1 MAETKQLVAKA
12 RELLLAEAVIIT
24 GCDRTNGV
32 IDRVQLYFWSEG
44 QAVMDI
50 VSKDDLV
57 QNWPDTGVYSLVVT
71 PGSAERSFKR
81 VTMFEGEEDMYFRI
95 DGTKTEADDLG
106 NLPNVAFME
115 AVEEISQLRR

>member
-1 MAETKQLVAKA
+1 MADTKQLVAKA

-24 GCDRTNGV
+24 GCDRTKGV
-32 IDRVQLYFWSEG
+32 IDRVQLYFWSED

-115 AVEEISQLRR
+115 AVEGISQLRK

>member
-1 MAETKQLVAKA
+1 MADTKQLVAKA

-24 GCDRTNGV
+24 GCDRTDGV
-32 IDRVQLYFWSEG
+32 IDQVQLYFWSED

-57 QNWPDTGVYSLVVT
+57 QNWPDTGVYSLVVS

-95 DGTKTEADDLG
+95 DGTRTEADDLG
-106 NLPNVAFME
+106 DLPVVAFME
-115 AVEEISQLRR
+115 AVEGISQLRR

>member
-1 MAETKQLVAKA
+1 MADMKQLVATA

-24 GCDRTNGV
+24 GCDRTGGV
-32 IDRVQLYFWSEG
+32 IDQVQLYFWSEN

-95 DGTKTEADDLG
+95 DGTRTEADDLG
-106 NLPNVAFME
+106 NLPPVAFME
-115 AVEEISQLRR
+115 AVEGISQLRK

>member
-1 MAETKQLVAKA
+1 MADMKQLVAKA

-24 GCDRTNGV
+24 GCDRTGGV
-32 IDRVQLYFWSEG
+32 IDQVQLYFWSEN

-57 QNWPDTGVYSLVVT
+57 QNWPDTGVYSLVVS

-106 NLPNVAFME
+106 NLPGVAFMV
-115 AVEEISQLRR
+115 AVEGISQLR

>member
-1 MAETKQLVAKA
+1 MADTKQLVAKA

-24 GCDRTNGV
+24 GCDRTDGV
-32 IDRVQLYFWSEG
+32 IDQVQLYFWSEG

-57 QNWPDTGVYSLVVT
+57 QNWPDTGVYSLVVS

-106 NLPNVAFME
+106 NLPRVAFME
-115 AVEEISQLRR
+115 AVESISQLRK

>member
-1 MAETKQLVAKA
+1 MADMKQLVAKA

-32 IDRVQLYFWSEG
+32 IDQVQLYFWSEN

-57 QNWPDTGVYSLVVT
+57 QNWPDTGVYSLVVS

-106 NLPNVAFME
+106 NLPRVAFME
-115 AVEEISQLRR
+115 AVEGISLLRK

>member
-1 MAETKQLVAKA
+1 MADTKQLVAKA
-12 RELLLAEAVIIT
+12 RELMLAEAVIIT
-24 GCDRTNGV
+24 GCDRTGGV
-32 IDRVQLYFWSEG
+32 IDQVQLYFWSEN

-57 QNWPDTGVYSLVVT
+57 QNWPDTGVYSLVVS

-106 NLPNVAFME
+106 DLPNVAFME
-115 AVEEISQLRR
+115 AVEGISQLRK

>member
-1 MAETKQLVAKA
+1 MADMKQLVAKA
-12 RELLLAEAVIIT
+12 RELPLAEAVIIT
-24 GCDRTNGV
+24 GCDLTKGV
-32 IDRVQLYFWSEG
+32 IDQVQLYFWSED

-106 NLPNVAFME
+106 VLPPVAFME
-115 AVEEISQLRR
+115 SVEAISQLR

>member
-106 NLPNVAFME
+106 NLPGVAFME
-115 AVEEISQLRR
+115 AVEGISQLRK

>member
-1 MAETKQLVAKA
+1 MADMKQLVATA

-24 GCDRTNGV
+24 GCDRTGGV
-32 IDRVQLYFWSEG
+32 IDQVQLYFWSEN

-57 QNWPDTGVYSLVVT
+57 QNWPDTGVYSLVVS

-106 NLPNVAFME
+106 NLPGVAFME
-115 AVEEISQLRR
+115 AVEGISQLRK

>member
-1 MAETKQLVAKA
+1 MADMKQLVAKA

-32 IDRVQLYFWSEG
+32 IDQVQLYFWSEG

-57 QNWPDTGVYSLVVT
+57 QNWPDTGVYSLVVS

-106 NLPNVAFME
+106 NLPGVAFME
-115 AVEEISQLRR
+115 AVEGISQLRK

>member
-57 QNWPDTGVYSLVVT
+57 QNWPDTGVYSLVVS

-95 DGTKTEADDLG
+95 DGTKTESDDLG
-106 NLPNVAFME
+106 NLPGVAFME
-115 AVEEISQLRR
+115 AVEGISQLRK

>member
-12 RELLLAEAVIIT
+12 RELLLAEAVVIT
-24 GCDRTNGV
+24 GCDLTKGV
-32 IDRVQLYFWSEG
+32 IDRVQLYFWSEN

-57 QNWPDTGVYSLVVT
+57 QNWPDTGVYSLVVS

-95 DGTKTEADDLG
+95 DGTRTEADDLG
-106 NLPNVAFME
+106 DLPRVAFME
-115 AVEEISQLRR
+115 AVEGISQLRK

>member
-1 MAETKQLVAKA
+1 MADIKQLVAKA
-12 RELLLAEAVIIT
+12 RELMLADAVVIT
-24 GCDRTNGV
+24 GCDLTEGV

-57 QNWPDTGVYSLVVT
+57 QNWPDTGVYSLVIS
-71 PGSAERSFKR
+71 PGGAEHSFKR

-106 NLPNVAFME
+106 PLPGVAFME
-115 AVEEISQLRR
+115 AVEGISQLRK